1 MKGFS
6 YVLQMVVGCLLWC
19 CSPAE
24 TPIEQS
30 LRRLDDSIA
39 NRGAIRER
47 KEKQLQ
53 QFRALVEEAKLPH
66 ERYKAL
72 SALYNA
78 YRNYNV
84 DSTLHY
90 ALLKKTVALS
100 VEDPLLI
107 QDATLDIV
115 SISAI
120 NGFYVE
126 ALRELEKLDTARLS
140 PEIYQKYLQTRVT
153 LYDSMVNTYCEQ
165 GVWDNY
171 SQTLVGYREKLLPLL
186 DADSP
191 DFLIMLISLER
202 ETGGVKKESI
212 VSAENRLAADESLS
226 LHERAVLSY
235 VLSHAYEENNDPER
249 ALYHLVQAAIYD
261 ISTPVRE
268 HKSLYE
274 LADKLFAKGDIER
287 AYRYIDTSIEDLSNT
302 KARVQMQSLEDLIPG
317 IISAY
322 NAKKESDRF
331 NLMLLLVL
339 VSVVAVLL
347 IVLLLL
353 LSRAKKKVQQ
363 SNRRTEEM
371 NAALNE
377 TNNELCEL
385 NRRIA
390 ESDNVKE
397 IYIGQYI
404 EMCSSYIERMEKYR
418 ANLLNVSRTKG
429 AKELTEALKSSS
441 FISSELSDF
450 YLKFDVSFLHIYP
463 NFVEE
468 FNSLLR
474 EECRFDITPG
484 KPLNTELRV
493 FALIR
498 LGITDS
504 NKIAEFLRRSVSTIY
519 NYRVKM
525 RNAAKFDRED
535 FEKQVMKIGKNDFK
549 TNY

>member
-1 MKGFS
+1 
-6 YVLQMVVGCLLWC
+6 
-19 CSPAE
+19 
-24 TPIEQS
+24 
-30 LRRLDDSIA
+30 
-39 NRGAIRER
+39 
-47 KEKQLQ
+47 
-53 QFRALVEEAKLPH
+53 
-66 ERYKAL
+66 
-72 SALYNA
+72 
-78 YRNYNV
+78 
-84 DSTLHY
+84 
-90 ALLKKTVALS
+90 
-100 VEDPLLI
+100 
-107 QDATLDIV
+107 
-115 SISAI
+115 
-120 NGFYVE
+120 
-126 ALRELEKLDTARLS
+126 
-140 PEIYQKYLQTRVT
+140 
-153 LYDSMVNTYCEQ
+153 
-165 GVWDNY
+165 
-171 SQTLVGYREKLLPLL
+171 
-186 DADSP
+186 
-191 DFLIMLISLER
+191 
-202 ETGGVKKESI
+202 
-212 VSAENRLAADESLS
+212 
-226 LHERAVLSY
+226 
-235 VLSHAYEENNDPER
+235 
-249 ALYHLVQAAIYD
+249 
-261 ISTPVRE
+261 
-268 HKSLYE
+268 
-274 LADKLFAKGDIER
+274 
-287 AYRYIDTSIEDLSNT
+287 
-302 KARVQMQSLEDLIPG
+302 
-317 IISAY
+317 
-322 NAKKESDRF
+322 
-331 NLMLLLVL
+331 MLLLVL